1 MKTMNTATGK
11 TPILYATLQPDAH
24 MGTHNDIYEQT
35 MSDRWRSIFARDSSS
50 AAEQASMSLVL
61 AMRALLSVVAPRP
74 PGNVHARQ
82 KMRLHQLPRLGEK
95 VRSEVNCIRKEIK
108 RERMY
113 VDFAVTGFGEDD
125 RILYEA
131 QMSLIWAA

>member
-1 MKTMNTATGK
+1 MNTMSATSAIS
-11 TPILYATLQPDAH
+11 PILYADLQPGSH
-24 MGTHNDIYEQT
+24 MGTHTDVYDQA
-35 MSDRWRSIFARDSSS
+35 MSDRWRSIFAGEPSS

-61 AMRALLSVVAPRP
+61 AMRALLSIVAPRP
-74 PGNVHARQ
+74 PGNVHGRQ
-82 KMRLHQLPRLGEK
+82 KMTSHALPRLGEN
-95 VRSEVNCIRKEIK
+95 VRSEVMCLRKEIK

-113 VDFAVTGFGEDD
+113 VDFAVKGRGEDE

>member
-1 MKTMNTATGK
+1 MKTTNTTTGK
-11 TPILYATLQPDAH
+11 TPILFAALQPDAH
-24 MGTHNDIYEQT
+24 MGTHNDVYEQA
-35 MSDRWRSIFARDSSS
+35 MSDRWRSIFAQDPSS

-61 AMRALLSVVAPRP
+61 AMRALLSVVSPRP

-82 KMRLHQLPRLGEK
+82 KMRSHQLPRLGEQ
-95 VRSEVNCIRKEIK
+95 VRSEVNCLRKEIK

-125 RILYEA
+125 RILFEA